1 VYVTWQL
8 ETPEVPVLD
17 RVQLL
22 ELKVPVELVVKP
34 TLPAGLATV
43 PGELSLTVA
52 VQAWSTPIPVG
63 AQLTVVLV
71 ARWPTEI
78 VEVPVLEE

>member
-1 VYVTWQL
+1 
-8 ETPEVPVLD
+8 VLD

-22 ELKVPVELVVKP
+22 ELNEPVELVVKL
-34 TLPAGLATV
+34 TLPTGEVTV

-63 AQLTVVLV
+63 AQLIAVLV
-71 ARWPTEI
+71 ERWLTEI
-78 VEVPVLEE
+78 VETPLLEE